1 MSNFVNP
8 KAILA
13 ILSFVYVIIVVFLYV
28 EKENHVIVE
37 AEKRIDSI
45 LKFNK
50 ALHKYVEETQKP
62 VIYDLKAKG
71 ELYEDFFDPKI
82 LSFTYIAR
90 NIHNNYVE
98 IVSKDNE
105 IAYQYKLA
113 ATNPRNPI
121 NKATPYEEEVLTQFR
136 TKQIKEFTDIIEEN
150 NHQYLYRAIPIAPN
164 KGSCMLCHSTPE
176 VAPKE
181 LIAMY
186 GDKAGF
192 HEQIDDIRAM
202 ISLKIP
208 VSEII
213 KSENTRFFFLACII
227 LFVFTLIYFFILQIF
242 KKEKLLAKEII
253 KNIEKEQ
260 KTRAILDSSPSIIVL
275 NNGTEIIDVNKTFFD
290 FFNGYQNITEFKS
303 KYGCVCDLF
312 TKIDKEGYISAK
324 TINNKS
330 WIEHLLNHQNE
341 IYKAAI
347 IKDGILNHF
356 IVKAQKVQF
365 QKEFLVIVELINIT
379 HEVELEAKLKEKE
392 DLLQQQSKILSMS
405 ELIRNIAHQWRQPLS
420 AISTASSGLRIQND
434 LNLLN
439 NKELDE
445 TLQFIEDTTQYL
457 SSIINDFAKLTQ
469 SSEHK
474 TTFFV
479 KDVINEAVNILKG
492 ILESKNIVISLDLDQ
507 NITLYGN
514 KNSLLQC
521 IVNILNNS
529 NDVLS
534 KQENKENMI
543 FITLK
548 SDSRYLYITVEDN
561 GGGVDES
568 ILDKIF
574 EPYFTTKHQYQGAGL
589 GLYLVHNII
598 TNIFDGFIQVKNE
611 EKEINDTKYKCAVFT
626 IVIPQKSLE

>member
-1 MSNFVNP
+1 MSNFINP
-8 KAILA
+8 KTILA
-13 ILSFVYVIIVVFLYV
+13 VLSSMYLIIVIFLYV

-62 VIYDLKAKG
+62 VIYDLKSKG
-71 ELYEDFFDPKI
+71 KLYEDFFDPKI

-121 NKATPYEEEVLTQFR
+121 NKATPYEENVLNKFR
-136 TKQIKEFTDIIEEN
+136 KQEIKEFTDIIEEN
-150 NHQYLYRAIPIAPN
+150 NHKYLYRAIPIAPN
-164 KGSCMLCHSTPE
+164 KSSCMLCHSTPDI
-176 VAPKE
+176 APKE
-181 LIAMY
+181 LVATY
-186 GDKAGF
+186 GDTAGF

-213 KSENTRFFFLACII
+213 KSENTRFFFLSCII
-227 LFVFTLIYFFILQIF
+227 LFVFTLIYFFILQIS
-242 KKEKLLAKEII
+242 KKENLLAKEII
-253 KNIEKEQ
+253 KNIEKEK

-290 FFNGYQNITEFKS
+290 FFSEYQNISEFKS
-303 KYGCVCDLF
+303 KYSCVCDLF
-312 TKIDKEGYISAK
+312 TKTDKDGYINTK
-324 TINNKS
+324 TINNKP
-330 WIEHLLNHQNE
+330 WIEHLLNHQDE

-347 IKDGILNHF
+347 IKNGVLNHF
-356 IVKAQKVQF
+356 ILKAQKVQF

-379 HEVELEAKLKEKE
+379 HEVELETKLKDKE
-392 DLLQQQSKILSMS
+392 DLLQQQSKILSMN

-420 AISTASSGLRIQND
+420 AISTASSGLRIQNE

-439 NKELDE
+439 KDELDN
-445 TLQFIEDTTQYL
+445 TLQFIENTTQYL

-469 SSEHK
+469 PSENK

-479 KDVINEAVNILKG
+479 KDVINEAINILRG
-492 ILESKNIVISLDLDQ
+492 ILESKNIVISSELDD

-534 KQENKENMI
+534 NKENIENII

-548 SDSRYLYITVEDN
+548 QDNQYIYITIEDN

-568 ILDKIF
+568 ILEKIF

-589 GLYLVHNII
+589 GLYVVHNII
-598 TNIFDGFIQVKNE
+598 TNIFDGFIQVINE
-611 EKEINDTKYKCAVFT
+611 EKEINNTKYKCALLA
-626 IVIPQKSLE
+626 INIPKKSLE

>member
-1 MSNFVNP
+1 MSNFINP
-8 KAILA
+8 KTILA
-13 ILSFVYVIIVVFLYV
+13 VLSSMYLIIVIFLYV

-90 NIHNNYVE
+90 TIHNNYVE

-121 NKATPYEEEVLTQFR
+121 NKATPYEENILNKFR
-136 TKQIKEFTDIIEEN
+136 KQEIKEFTDIIEEN
-150 NHQYLYRAIPIAPN
+150 NHKYLYRAIPIAPN
-164 KGSCMLCHSTPE
+164 KGSCMLCHSSPE

-181 LIAMY
+181 LIATY
-186 GDKAGF
+186 GDIAGF

-213 KSENTRFFFLACII
+213 KSENTRFFFLSCII
-227 LFVFTLIYFFILQIF
+227 LFVFTLIYFFILQIS
-242 KKEKLLAKEII
+242 KKEQLLAKEII
-253 KNIEKEQ
+253 KNVEKEK

-275 NNGTEIIDVNKTFFD
+275 NNGTEIIDVNKTFFE
-290 FFNGYQNITEFKS
+290 FFSEYKNISEFKS
-303 KYGCVCDLF
+303 KYTCICDLF
-312 TKIDKEGYISAK
+312 NKMDKEGYISAK
-324 TINNKS
+324 TIANKT
-330 WIEHLLNHQNE
+330 WIEHLLEHQNE

-347 IKDGILNHF
+347 IKNGVLNHF

-379 HEVELEAKLKEKE
+379 HEVELETKLKDKE
-392 DLLQQQSKILSMS
+392 ELLQQQSKILSMN

-420 AISTASSGLRIQND
+420 AISTASSGLRIQRE

-439 NKELDE
+439 NDDLDN
-445 TLQFIEDTTQYL
+445 TLQFIENTTQYL

-469 SSEHK
+469 PSENM
-474 TTFFV
+474 TTFFI
-479 KDVINEAVNILKG
+479 KDVINEAINILRG
-492 ILESKNIVISLDLDQ
+492 ILESKNIVISSKVDD

-534 KQENKENMI
+534 NKENIENVI
-543 FITLK
+543 FINLTH
-548 SDSRYLYITVEDN
+548 DNQYIYITIEDN

-568 ILDKIF
+568 ILEKIF

-589 GLYLVHNII
+589 GLYVVHNII
-598 TNIFDGFIQVKNE
+598 TNIFDGFIQVRNE

-626 IVIPQKSLE
+626 ITIPKKSLE